1 MSEIIMFVMGTFL
14 AIVFVTHDVTPE
26 QINAANSVCVTNSGM
41 RSMTV
46 GFNGDVNVRCVN
58 GASFKT
64 TKGK

>member
-1 MSEIIMFVMGTFL
+1 MSEMIAYALGTIL

-26 QINAANSVCVTNSGM
+26 QISTANSVCVTNNGM

-46 GFNGDVNVRCVN
+46 GFNGDVSVSCVN